1 MIIDNDYSTGD
12 ILPASWVVDV
22 ANEVNAH
29 SDEIANNG
37 TNLGK
42 YLPLAGG
49 TLDPGAQIKTYG
61 TNSTAPAYSFAANP
75 GCGMYLAHGDG
86 AGIIG
91 VSGELWVSERL
102 RAPSLLV
109 DGKITN
115 AEVNGNTDEL
125 ALRGI
130 IGNKRG
136 VREDR
141 KYGGQ
146 AIAVASRALT
156 LRSGR
161 RFRISGT
168 VNVQKGT
175 TADGYAP
182 GFLTMSLRIDNN
194 SMSTQSVWLNNG
206 DTQSVQIE
214 WTGHALPGASG
225 GTWLGLSLNVDC
237 SGVWGYVGSYQR
249 EASLIIEDVG
259 PWKDLSEYGRTTTEL
274 ENPTTL
280 DLDEGDYEVIELPAP
295 YEAA

>member
-49 TLDPGAQIKTYG
+49 KLDSGAQIEAYA
-61 TNSTAPAYSFAANP
+61 NSANSPAYSFAANP
-75 GCGMYLAHGDG
+75 GCGMYLANGDG
-86 AGIIG
+86 VGIIG
-91 VSGELWVSERL
+91 VSGELWVSQRL

-146 AIAVASRALT
+146 AIAVAYRALT

-161 RFRISGT
+161 RFRFSGT
-168 VNVQKGT
+168 VNVQKGS
-175 TADGYAP
+175 TADGYVP
-182 GFLTMSLRIDNN
+182 GFLTISLQIDGNPMY
-194 SMSTQSVWLNNG
+194 SQSVWLDNG
-206 DTQSVQIE
+206 DAQSVQIE

-225 GTWLGLSLNVDC
+225 GTWQGVTLVVDC

-259 PWKDLSEYGRTTTEL
+259 PWKDLNDFGRTATEL
-274 ENPTTL
+274 ERPETL